1 MLKAAIANSER
12 KKYHGEFETI
22 HELPDSSEQF
32 KKILEKTPSY
42 KRYFNVKTIE
52 NKKDKKVEVTYE
64 IKEQESQD
72 EEWKKMCINRWA
84 WIKEAMAYE
93 PKTTVQDI
101 SAKAV
106 EFIEAGI
113 SKPEDRLVKMIEKQY
128 KKVGINYQEP
138 KVDLPKTSWKE
149 MFLRLDLEDF
159 LLHIDMNPDFGEF
172 YEKL

>member
-1 MLKAAIANSER
+1 MEKA
-12 KKYHGEFETI
+12 
-22 HELPDSSEQF
+22 
-32 KKILEKTPSY
+32 PSY
-42 KRYFNVKTIE
+42 KKFFDIKTIE
-52 NKKDKKVEVTYE
+52 NKKEKKVEISYE
-64 IKEQESQD
+64 IKEQESND
-72 EEWKKMCINRWA
+72 EEWKRMCISRWA

-106 EFIEAGI
+106 DFIEAGI

-128 KKVGINYQEP
+128 KKVAIDYQQP